1 VTNNQPAGS
10 SNTNRHQE
18 TVLPYFAITVA
29 AAVWGGSFVFMKD
42 SLEKQNVFSFL
53 AIRFAIAALLML
65 MYRPKALLGLNQKF
79 IVRGAIAGSILAL
92 GYILQSI
99 GLTKTT
105 VSNTGFIT
113 GLYLVFTP
121 LISAIA
127 IRKPIKRWH
136 LVAVIFATTG
146 LFLISFNGWRLGYG
160 ETLVLISAAV
170 YGAHIVVLGEWSDGS
185 NTYALA
191 LIQIMTTAI
200 ICSICAVFVGF
211 EWVPDGSVWI
221 SILFTAF
228 LATFFAF
235 LVQTW
240 SQSFMHATAA
250 AVLFATETPF
260 AVLFGL
266 IFQNDPMTIRIAI
279 GGLLIMTAMF
289 LVIWSDNRRSAKL
302 SQ

>member
-1 VTNNQPAGS
+1 
-10 SNTNRHQE
+10 
-18 TVLPYFAITVA
+18 
-29 AAVWGGSFVFMKD
+29 M
-42 SLEKQNVFSFL
+42 
-53 AIRFAIAALLML
+53 
-65 MYRPKALLGLNQKF
+65 
-79 IVRGAIAGSILAL
+79 AL

-127 IRKPIKRWH
+127 IRRPIKRWH
-136 LVAVIFATTG
+136 LAAVVFATTG
-146 LFLISFNGWRLGYG
+146 LFLISFNGLRLGYG

-191 LIQIMTTAI
+191 LIQILTTSI
-200 ICSICAVFVGF
+200 VCSICAVIVGF
-211 EWVPDGSVWI
+211 EWVPDTSVWI
-221 SILFTAF
+221 SILFTAI

-266 IFQNDPMTIRIAI
+266 IFQNDPMTLRIGI

-289 LVIWSDNRRSAKL
+289 LVIWSDNRASAKL

>member
-1 VTNNQPAGS
+1 
-10 SNTNRHQE
+10 
-18 TVLPYFAITVA
+18 
-29 AAVWGGSFVFMKD
+29 M
-42 SLEKQNVFSFL
+42 
-53 AIRFAIAALLML
+53 
-65 MYRPKALLGLNQKF
+65 
-79 IVRGAIAGSILAL
+79 RGAIAGSILAL

-211 EWVPDGSVWI
+211 EWVPDGSVWV
-221 SILFTAF
+221 SILFTAV

>member
-1 VTNNQPAGS
+1 M
-10 SNTNRHQE
+10 
-18 TVLPYFAITVA
+18 PYLAITAA

-53 AIRFAIAALLML
+53 SIRFAIAALLMII
-65 MYRPKALLGLNQKF
+65 YRPKVFIGLNFKF
-79 IVRGAIAGSILAL
+79 VYRGVIAGSILAL

-127 IRKPIKRWH
+127 IRRPIKRWH
-136 LVAVIFATTG
+136 LAAVVFATTG
-146 LFLISFNGWRLGYG
+146 LFLISFNGFRLGYG

-191 LIQIMTTAI
+191 LIQILTTSI
-200 ICSICAVFVGF
+200 VCSICAVIVGF
-211 EWVPDGSVWI
+211 EWVPDTSVWI
-221 SILFTAF
+221 SILFTAI

-266 IFQNDPMTIRIAI
+266 IFQNDPMTLRIGI

-289 LVIWSDNRRSAKL
+289 LVIWSDNRASAKL

>member
-1 VTNNQPAGS
+1 VTNNS
-10 SNTNRHQE
+10 VSRHQE
-18 TVLPYFAITVA
+18 SLLPYLAITAA

-53 AIRFAIAALLML
+53 SIRFAIAALLMI
-65 MYRPKALLGLNQKF
+65 MYRPKVFFGLSFKF
-79 IVRGAIAGSILAL
+79 VYRGAVAGSILAL

-127 IRKPIKRWH
+127 IRRPIKRWH
-136 LVAVIFATTG
+136 LAAVVFATTG

-191 LIQIMTTAI
+191 LIQILTTSI
-200 ICSICAVFVGF
+200 VCTICALMVGF
-211 EWVPDGSVWI
+211 EWVPDTSVWI
-221 SILFTAF
+221 SILFTAIF
-228 LATFFAF
+228 ATFFAF

-266 IFQNDPMTIRIAI
+266 IFNNDPMTFRIGI
-279 GGLLIMTAMF
+279 GGLLIMSAMF
-289 LVIWSDNRRSAKL
+289 LVIWSDNRASAKL

>member
-1 VTNNQPAGS
+1 M
-10 SNTNRHQE
+10 
-18 TVLPYFAITVA
+18 LPYLAITAA

-53 AIRFAIAALLML
+53 SIRFAIAALLMII
-65 MYRPKALLGLNQKF
+65 YRPKVFVGLNFKF
-79 IVRGAIAGSILAL
+79 VYRGVIAGSILAL

-127 IRKPIKRWH
+127 IRRPIKRWH
-136 LVAVIFATTG
+136 LAAVVFATTG
-146 LFLISFNGWRLGYG
+146 LFLISFNGLRLGYG

-191 LIQIMTTAI
+191 LIQILTTSI
-200 ICSICAVFVGF
+200 VCSICAVIVGF
-211 EWVPDGSVWI
+211 EWVPDTSVWI
-221 SILFTAF
+221 SILFTAI

-266 IFQNDPMTIRIAI
+266 IFQNDPMTLRIGI

-289 LVIWSDNRRSAKL
+289 LVIWSDNRASAKL

>member
-1 VTNNQPAGS
+1 M
-10 SNTNRHQE
+10 
-18 TVLPYFAITVA
+18 LPYLAITAA

-53 AIRFAIAALLML
+53 SIRFAIAAFLMII
-65 MYRPKALLGLNQKF
+65 YRPKVFIGLNFKF
-79 IVRGAIAGSILAL
+79 VYRGVIAGSILAL

-127 IRKPIKRWH
+127 IRRPIKRWH
-136 LVAVIFATTG
+136 LAAVVFATTG
-146 LFLISFNGWRLGYG
+146 LFLISFNGFRLGYG

-191 LIQIMTTAI
+191 LIQILTTSI
-200 ICSICAVFVGF
+200 VCSICAVIVGF
-211 EWVPDGSVWI
+211 EWVPDTSVWI
-221 SILFTAF
+221 SILFTAIF
-228 LATFFAF
+228 ATFFAF

-266 IFQNDPMTIRIAI
+266 IFQNDPMTLRIGI

-289 LVIWSDNRRSAKL
+289 LVIWSDNRASAKL

>member
-1 VTNNQPAGS
+1 M
-10 SNTNRHQE
+10 
-18 TVLPYFAITVA
+18 LPYLAITAA

-53 AIRFAIAALLML
+53 SIRFAIAALLMII
-65 MYRPKALLGLNQKF
+65 YRPKVFIGLSFKF
-79 IVRGAIAGSILAL
+79 VYRGVIAGSILAL

-127 IRKPIKRWH
+127 IRRPIKRWH
-136 LVAVIFATTG
+136 LAAVVFATTG
-146 LFLISFNGWRLGYG
+146 LFLISFNGLRLGYG

-191 LIQIMTTAI
+191 LIQILTTSI
-200 ICSICAVFVGF
+200 VCSICAVIVGF
-211 EWVPDGSVWI
+211 EWVPDTSVWI
-221 SILFTAF
+221 SILFTAI

-266 IFQNDPMTIRIAI
+266 IFQNDPMTLRIGI
-279 GGLLIMTAMF
+279 GGLMIMTAMF
-289 LVIWSDNRRSAKL
+289 LVIWSDNRASAKL

>member
-1 VTNNQPAGS
+1 M
-10 SNTNRHQE
+10 
-18 TVLPYFAITVA
+18 LPYLAITAA

-53 AIRFAIAALLML
+53 SIRFAIAALLMII
-65 MYRPKALLGLNQKF
+65 YRPKVLIGLNFKF
-79 IVRGAIAGSILAL
+79 VYRGVIAGSILAL

-127 IRKPIKRWH
+127 IRRPIKRWH
-136 LVAVIFATTG
+136 LAAVVFATTG
-146 LFLISFNGWRLGYG
+146 LFLISFNGFRLGYG

-191 LIQIMTTAI
+191 LIQILTTSI
-200 ICSICAVFVGF
+200 VCSICAVIVGF
-211 EWVPDGSVWI
+211 EWVPDTSVWI
-221 SILFTAF
+221 SILFTAI

-266 IFQNDPMTIRIAI
+266 IFQNDPMTLRIGI

-289 LVIWSDNRRSAKL
+289 LVIWSDNRASAKL

>member
-1 VTNNQPAGS
+1 M
-10 SNTNRHQE
+10 
-18 TVLPYFAITVA
+18 LPYLAITAA

-53 AIRFAIAALLML
+53 SIRFAIAALLMII
-65 MYRPKALLGLNQKF
+65 YRPKVFIGLSFKF
-79 IVRGAIAGSILAL
+79 VYRGVIAGSILAL

-127 IRKPIKRWH
+127 IRRPIKRWH
-136 LVAVIFATTG
+136 LAAVVFATTG
-146 LFLISFNGWRLGYG
+146 LFLISFNGLRLGYG

-191 LIQIMTTAI
+191 LIQILTTSI
-200 ICSICAVFVGF
+200 VCSICAVIVGF
-211 EWVPDGSVWI
+211 EWVPDTSVWI
-221 SILFTAF
+221 SILFTAI

-266 IFQNDPMTIRIAI
+266 IFQNDPMTLRIGI

-289 LVIWSDNRRSAKL
+289 LVIWSDNRASAKL

>member
-1 VTNNQPAGS
+1 M
-10 SNTNRHQE
+10 
-18 TVLPYFAITVA
+18 LPYLAITAA

-53 AIRFAIAALLML
+53 SIRFAIAALLMII
-65 MYRPKALLGLNQKF
+65 YRPKVFVGLNFKF
-79 IVRGAIAGSILAL
+79 VYRGVIAGSILAL

-127 IRKPIKRWH
+127 IRRPIKRWH
-136 LVAVIFATTG
+136 LAAVVFATTG
-146 LFLISFNGWRLGYG
+146 LFLISFNGFRLGYG

-191 LIQIMTTAI
+191 LIQILTTSI
-200 ICSICAVFVGF
+200 VCSICAVIVGF
-211 EWVPDGSVWI
+211 EWVPDTSVWI
-221 SILFTAF
+221 SILFTAI

-266 IFQNDPMTIRIAI
+266 IFQNDPMTLRIGI

-289 LVIWSDNRRSAKL
+289 LVIWSDNRASAKL